1 MITKKQIIIT
11 QYLKM
16 NYDLHMYVIINLFPD
31 FVDVIDL
38 IFYFNYYFIDP
49 SQHVQLIEDILEINN
64 VVIEDDE
71 VFGKVCDIIIDF
83 LNLIKRL

>member
-1 MITKKQIIIT
+1 MITKKQIIIS

-16 NYDLHMYVIINLFPD
+16 NYDLHMYIKINLFPD

-64 VVIEDDE
+64 VVIEDDK
-71 VFGKVCDIIIDF
+71 VFGKVCDIVTDF
-83 LNLIKRL
+83 LNLIIRL